1 VVYKKIGATIYNKMS
16 QSDYLKYKRISNQLR
31 IDNQIDSGMT
41 KTNQSPIFTSTNLLN
56 YKQYAL
62 NNTIVNTKKTLNKL
76 TLNENQRIYDM
87 DKMVSGCP
95 TFIVCKDTQDRANRV
110 LSVGVFFDP
119 TKEDYTTRGT
129 PVTIR
134 TYWDN
139 EPTNLKTECNCA
151 PGRRITDSKLCACK
165 TGRFGIVR

>member
-1 VVYKKIGATIYNKMS
+1 MS

-41 KTNQSPIFTSTNLLN
+41 KTNQSPVFTSANLLS

-62 NNTIVNTKKTLNKL
+62 NNTILNTKKTLNKL
-76 TLNENQRIYDM
+76 TLNEKQRVYDM

-95 TFIVCKDTQDRANRV
+95 TFVICKDTQDRANRV
-110 LSVGVFFDP
+110 LSDGVFFDP
-119 TKEDYTTRGT
+119 TKEDYATRKPT
-129 PVTIR
+129 VTIR
-134 TYWDN
+134 TYWDK
-139 EPTNLKTECNCA
+139 ESTDPTNLKTDCKCA
-151 PGRRITDSKLCACK
+151 LGRRTTDSYACACK